1 MRRLFWASL
10 LAVAMPA
17 ILFADPPVELAVSG
31 VGHPHWNPRPTPP
44 AWPPADPSRPAP
56 TNPRD
61 PSEPPSPIDP
71 LARAPEAGT
80 QPAETFNPNMFGD
93 IFGNRNQTITVMR
106 QRLYRTLMTDAA
118 GTPVAFA
125 GAFGT
130 QTLTPAA
137 GSFIVLRDNGLAS
150 APFRTSFMTTTA
162 IDNGTGNFA
171 LVESAAVTQQLQAL
185 NPGSNVAY
193 LPDQGTA
200 LRQTRG
206 TRNVPATFLVQEG
219 YLVTSPVVA
228 DIVLPAA
235 GGVVGRTKISDGN
248 YPLPA
253 DRVIFD
259 FDQFGGAA
267 VTPRGYSVSR
277 FSIGGEVMAFGG
289 AASAELRL
297 PFASTLDPVTTAG
310 GITNRDVVLGDVNL
324 TLKGLFLNE
333 GGVVAAGGVGIAFP
347 TAPDTLLQD
356 GVGINMLRVRNQSFI
371 VTPFIGIALA
381 PPADWF
387 AQVWVECSFD
397 TTGNQV
403 MAPPLGFGDMQ
414 GIGRIYD
421 PALLQTD
428 LQIGYWVYRDMVSG
442 VAPFAELHWNQSL
455 GARGDFA
462 ANGVIL
468 RGGDTLSEVNAT
480 LGVAALIG
488 PNLFVNLGFAFPLR
502 QAPDRSFDYQVGLRA
517 SYYFGSYGRR

>member
-1 MRRLFWASL
+1 MRRLSWAIF
-10 LAVAMPA
+10 LAVPA
-17 ILFADPPVELAVSG
+17 IGFADPPGESAVSDG
-31 VGHPHWNPRPTPP
+31 RVWHPNWKPQPVPPT
-44 AWPPADPSRPAP
+44 WPPVDPSRPEP
-56 TNPRD
+56 KSPRD
-61 PSEPPSPIDP
+61 PSEPIDP
-71 LARAPEAGT
+71 LARASEAGT

-93 IFGNRNQTITVMR
+93 IFGNRNQTIAVMR
-106 QRLYRTLMTDAA
+106 QRVFRTLMTDAA
-118 GTPVAFA
+118 GGAISFA
-125 GAFGT
+125 GAFDT
-130 QTLTPAA
+130 TTLAPAA
-137 GSFIVLRDNGLAS
+137 GRFIVLSDNGRMS
-150 APFRTSFMTTTA
+150 GPFRTNFMTTA
-162 IDNGTGNFA
+162 PLDAGTGNFG
-171 LVESAAVTQQLQAL
+171 LVENSVVSKQLQAM
-185 NPGSNVAY
+185 NPGANVAY

-206 TRNVPATFLVQEG
+206 TRPNLTPSFLIEQG
-219 YLVTSPVVA
+219 YLITAPVVA
-228 DIVLPAA
+228 DVVLPSA
-235 GGVVGRTKISDGN
+235 GGVVGRTKIADDN

-253 DRVIFD
+253 DRLILD

-267 VTPRGYSVSR
+267 VTPRGYNVSR
-277 FSIGGEVMAFGG
+277 FSVGGEVTAFGG

-297 PFASTLDPVTTAG
+297 PFASTLDPVIVAG
-310 GITNRDVVLGDVNL
+310 GHGNRELVIGDVNL
-324 TLKGLFLNE
+324 TLKALFMNTD
-333 GGVVAAGGVGIAFP
+333 GVVAAGGVGIAFP

-356 GVGINMLRVRNQSFI
+356 TSGFNMLRLRNQSYI

-387 AQVWVECSFD
+387 AQFWVECSFD
-397 TTGNQV
+397 TTGNEV
-403 MAPPLGFGDMQ
+403 LAPPLGFGEMQ
-414 GIGRIYD
+414 GIGRVYD

-428 LQIGYWVYRDMVSG
+428 VQIGYWVYRDMMNG

-468 RGGDTLSEVNAT
+468 RGADTLSELNVT

-517 SYYFGSYGRR
+517 SYYFGSFGRR